1 MTSIVLY
8 CRPGFEKECGAEI
21 QEKASWNEIYGY
33 LELKKNEGLVFFHL
47 HESEQADVLM
57 SKVPLKRLVFARQ
70 WFATLTDIIELPDY
84 NRVEAIVEALGN
96 DWQYEELRMETAD
109 TNDGKA
115 LSKFCRK
122 LSVPLRQGLR
132 KVDVLTKHNPKDKKS
147 KENDPQDNS
156 SQDNKSN
163 NSNVKDQSGSILHA
177 LFLSGQEVILGFSY
191 VRNSSEHVMGIPRLK
206 FPSLSPSRSTL
217 KLDEAFL
224 YFIPKE
230 EWSTRLTSGMNAVD
244 LGSAPGGWTYQL
256 VRRGMMVT
264 AIDNGPMAE
273 SLMETGQVKHKMMD
287 GFKYV
292 PMKQNV
298 HWLVCDM
305 IEKPQRVA
313 KLMSE
318 WLLNGY
324 CKEAMFNLKLPM
336 KGRYQQVSNDIQ
348 MMKDAFAKQNVK
360 YELYAKHLYFDR
372 EEITVHARL
381 LSPVPKKD

>member
-33 LELKKNEGLVFFHL
+33 LELKKNQGVVLFHL
-47 HESEQADVLM
+47 HDPAHGEALI
-57 SKVPLKRLVFARQ
+57 KKLPLKRLIFTRQ
-70 WFATLTDIIELPDY
+70 WFVTLTDKIDLPDY
-84 NRVEAIVEALGN
+84 NRVEAIVEALGT
-96 DWQYEELRMETAD
+96 DWQYDDLRMETSD
-109 TNDGKA
+109 TNDGRA

-122 LSVPLRQGLR
+122 LAVPLRQGLR
-132 KVDVLTKHNPKDKKS
+132 KAKVLTGKGDSFNP
-147 KENDPQDNS
+147 EQD
-156 SQDNKSN
+156 
-163 NSNVKDQSGSILHA
+163 GSVLHA
-177 LFLSGQEVILGFSY
+177 LFLSGQEVILGFSLA
-191 VRNSSEHVMGIPRLK
+191 RNSSPHVMGVPRLK
-206 FPSLSPSRSTL
+206 FPSQAPSRSTL

-224 YFIPKE
+224 YFIPRD
-230 EWSTRLTSGMNAVD
+230 EWNTRLTSGMNAVD

-298 HWLVCDM
+298 YWLVCDM

-318 WLLNGY
+318 WLLNGH
-324 CKEAMFNLKLPM
+324 CKEAIFNLKLPM
-336 KGRYQQVSNDIQ
+336 KGRYQQVTDDLQTI
-348 MMKDAFAKQNVK
+348 KDAFSEHKVK
-360 YELYAKHLYFDR
+360 YELFAKHLYYDR

-381 LSPVPKKD
+381 I

>member
-1 MTSIVLY
+1 MTSIILY

-21 QEKASWNEIYGY
+21 QEKASWNEVFGY
-33 LELKKNEGLVFFHL
+33 LQLTKNEGLVYFHL
-47 HESEQADVLM
+47 NDPKDGEVLM
-57 SKVPLKRLVFARQ
+57 KTVPLRRLIFARD
-70 WFATLTDIIELPDY
+70 WFVTLTDKIELPDY
-84 NRVEAIVEALGN
+84 NRVEAIIEELGSE
-96 DWQYEELRMETAD
+96 WQYADLRMEMLD
-109 TNDGKA
+109 TNDGKE

-132 KVDVLTKHNPKDKKS
+132 KKKILTEKGD
-147 KENDPQDNS
+147 ND
-156 SQDNKSN
+156 
-163 NSNVKDQSGSILHA
+163 GAILHG
-177 LFLSGQEVILGFSY
+177 LFLSGKEAIFGFSNADNCS
-191 VRNSSEHVMGIPRLK
+191 VHTMGIPRLK
-206 FPSLSPSRSTL
+206 FPSASPSRSTL

-224 YFIPKE
+224 HFVPRD
-230 EWSTRLTSGMNAVD
+230 EWDERLTSGLKAVD
-244 LGSAPGGWTYQL
+244 LGAAPGGWTYQL

-273 SLMETGQVKHKMMD
+273 SIMDTGQVKHRMMD

-292 PMKQNV
+292 PTKQNV

-313 KLMSE
+313 KLMAE
-318 WLLNGY
+318 WLLKGY

-336 KGRYQQVSNDIQ
+336 KGRYQQVNNDLQSI
-348 MMKDAFAKQNVK
+348 KDAFSEHNVK

-381 LSPVPKKD
+381 LSSPPLKEQ

>member
-33 LELKKNEGLVFFHL
+33 LELKKNQGVVLFHL
-47 HESEQADVLM
+47 HDPAHGEALI
-57 SKVPLKRLVFARQ
+57 KKLPLKRLIFTRQ
-70 WFATLTDIIELPDY
+70 WFVTLTDKIDLPDY
-84 NRVEAIVEALGN
+84 NRVEAIVEALGT
-96 DWQYEELRMETAD
+96 DWQYDDLRMETSD
-109 TNDGKA
+109 TNDGRA

-122 LSVPLRQGLR
+122 LAVPLRQGLR
-132 KVDVLTKHNPKDKKS
+132 KAKVLTGKGDSFNP
-147 KENDPQDNS
+147 EQD
-156 SQDNKSN
+156 
-163 NSNVKDQSGSILHA
+163 GSVLHA
-177 LFLSGQEVILGFSY
+177 LFLSGQEVILGFSLA
-191 VRNSSEHVMGIPRLK
+191 RNSSPHVMGVPRLK
-206 FPSLSPSRSTL
+206 FPSQAPSRSTL

-224 YFIPKE
+224 YFIPRD
-230 EWSTRLTSGMNAVD
+230 EWNTRLTSGMNAVD

-298 HWLVCDM
+298 YWLVCDM

-318 WLLNGY
+318 WLLNGH
-324 CKEAMFNLKLPM
+324 CKEAIFNLKLPM
-336 KGRYQQVSNDIQ
+336 KGRYQQVTDDLQTI
-348 MMKDAFAKQNVK
+348 KDAFSEHKVK
-360 YELYAKHLYFDR
+360 YELFAKHLYYDR
-372 EEITVHARL
+372 EEITVHARII
-381 LSPVPKKD
+381 

>member
-1 MTSIVLY
+1 MTSIVLF

-21 QEKASWNEIYGY
+21 QEKSAWNEMYGY
-33 LELKKNEGLVFFHL
+33 LELKKNQGIVFFHL
-47 HESEQADVLM
+47 HESEHGEALM
-57 SKVPLKRLVFARQ
+57 NKLPLKRLIFARQ
-70 WFATLTDIIELPDY
+70 WFITVTDKIDLPDY
-84 NRVEAIVEALGN
+84 NRVEAITEALGN
-96 DWQYEELRMETAD
+96 EWQYSDLRMEMAD
-109 TNDGKA
+109 DNDGKS

-122 LSVPLRQGLR
+122 LSVPLRQALR
-132 KVDVLTKHNPKDKKS
+132 KNKVLTQKG
-147 KENDPQDNS
+147 
-156 SQDNKSN
+156 N
-163 NSNVKDQSGSILHA
+163 NSADDPEGAILHA
-177 LFLSGQEVILGFSY
+177 LFLSGQEVILGFSLA
-191 VRNSSEHVMGIPRLK
+191 RNSSPYVMGIPRLK
-206 FPSLSPSRSTL
+206 FPSASPSRSTL

-224 YFIPKE
+224 HFIPRE
-230 EWSTRLTSGMNAVD
+230 EWDERLTSGMNAVD

-264 AIDNGPMAE
+264 AIDNGLMAE

-336 KGRYQQVSNDIQ
+336 KGRYQQVTDDLQTI
-348 MMKDAFAKQNVK
+348 KDAFGEHKVK
-360 YELYAKHLYFDR
+360 YELYAKHLYYDR

-381 LSPVPKKD
+381 LSPAPLSDKA

>member
-1 MTSIVLY
+1 MNKL
-8 CRPGFEKECGAEI
+8 
-21 QEKASWNEIYGY
+21 
-33 LELKKNEGLVFFHL
+33 
-47 HESEQADVLM
+47 
-57 SKVPLKRLVFARQ
+57 PLKRLIFARQ
-70 WFATLTDIIELPDY
+70 WFVTVTDKIDLPDY
-84 NRVEAIVEALGN
+84 NRVEAIVESLGN
-96 DWQYEELRMETAD
+96 EWQYDDLRMETPD

-122 LSVPLRQGLR
+122 LAVPLRQGLR
-132 KVDVLTKHNPKDKKS
+132 KANVLTGKK
-147 KENDPQDNS
+147 EAFNAEQGGA
-156 SQDNKSN
+156 
-163 NSNVKDQSGSILHA
+163 VLHA
-177 LFLSGQEVILGFSY
+177 LFLSGKEVVLGFSLAQ
-191 VRNSSEHVMGIPRLK
+191 NSSPHVMGIPRLK
-206 FPSLSPSRSTL
+206 FPSEAPSRSTL

-224 YFIPKE
+224 YFIPRD
-230 EWSTRLTSGMNAVD
+230 EWDNRLTSGMNAVD

-298 HWLVCDM
+298 YWLVCDM

-336 KGRYQQVSNDIQ
+336 KGRYQQVSGDLQTI
-348 MMKDAFAKQNVK
+348 KDAFAKHNVK
-360 YELYAKHLYFDR
+360 YELYAKHLYYDR

-381 LSPVPKKD
+381 I

>member
-21 QEKASWNEIYGY
+21 QEKAAWNEMYGY
-33 LELKKNEGLVFFHL
+33 LELKKNQGLVFFHL
-47 HESEQADVLM
+47 HDASHGELLM
-57 SKVPLKRLVFARQ
+57 KKLPLKRLIFTRQ
-70 WFATLTDIIELPDY
+70 WFVTLTEKIDLPDY
-84 NRVEAIVEALGN
+84 NRVEAIVETLGN
-96 DWQYEELRMETAD
+96 EWQYDELRMETAD

-122 LSVPLRQGLR
+122 LAVPLRQGLR
-132 KVDVLTKHNPKDKKS
+132 KVKVLT
-147 KENDPQDNS
+147 
-156 SQDNKSN
+156 DNKKQASAE
-163 NSNVKDQSGSILHA
+163 QEGAILHA
-177 LFLSGQEVILGFSY
+177 LFLSGQEVILGFSLAN
-191 VRNSSEHVMGIPRLK
+191 NSSKHVMGIPRLK
-206 FPSLSPSRSTL
+206 FPSQAPSRSTL

-224 YFIPKE
+224 YFIPKD
-230 EWSTRLTSGMNAVD
+230 EWETRLTSGMNAVD

-292 PMKQNV
+292 PMKKNV
-298 HWLVCDM
+298 DWLVCDM

-313 KLMSE
+313 KLMAE

-336 KGRYQQVSNDIQ
+336 KGRFQQVSDDLQTI
-348 MMKDAFAKQNVK
+348 KDAFSEQKLK
-360 YELYAKHLYFDR
+360 YELFAKHLYYDR

-381 LSPVPKKD
+381 LSPLPQK

>member
-21 QEKASWNEIYGY
+21 QEKASWNEMYGY
-33 LELKKNEGLVFFHL
+33 LALKKNQGVVLFHL
-47 HESEQADVLM
+47 HDPAHGEALI
-57 SKVPLKRLVFARQ
+57 KNIPLKRLIFTRQ
-70 WFATLTDIIELPDY
+70 WFVTLTDKIDLPDY
-84 NRVEAIVEALGN
+84 NRVEAIVEALGSE
-96 DWQYEELRMETAD
+96 WQYDDLRMETPD

-122 LSVPLRQGLR
+122 LAVPLRQGLR
-132 KVDVLTKHNPKDKKS
+132 KANVLTGKS
-147 KENDPQDNS
+147 NS
-156 SQDNKSN
+156 SNTE
-163 NSNVKDQSGSILHA
+163 KDGSVLHA
-177 LFLSGQEVILGFSY
+177 LFLSGQEVILGYSLA
-191 VRNSSEHVMGIPRLK
+191 RNNSPHVMGIPRLK
-206 FPSLSPSRSTL
+206 FPSQAPSRSTL

-224 YFIPKE
+224 YFIPRE
-230 EWSTRLTSGMNAVD
+230 EWDTRLTSGMNAVD

-298 HWLVCDM
+298 YWLVCDM

-336 KGRYQQVSNDIQ
+336 KGRYQQVTEDLQ
-348 MMKDAFAKQNVK
+348 TMKDAFSEHNVK

-381 LSPVPKKD
+381 I

>member
-21 QEKASWNEIYGY
+21 QEKATWNEIYGY
-33 LELKKNEGLVFFHL
+33 LELKKNQGIVFFHL
-47 HESEQADVLM
+47 HEESHGEALI
-57 SKVPLKRLVFARQ
+57 KKLPLKRLIFARQ
-70 WFATLTDIIELPDY
+70 WFVTLTDIIELPDY
-84 NRVEAIVEALGN
+84 NRVEAIVESLGN
-96 DWQYEELRMETAD
+96 EWQYDDLRMETPD

-122 LSVPLRQGLR
+122 LAVPLRQGLR
-132 KVDVLTKHNPKDKKS
+132 KANVLTGKK
-147 KENDPQDNS
+147 EAFNAEQGGA
-156 SQDNKSN
+156 
-163 NSNVKDQSGSILHA
+163 VLHA
-177 LFLSGQEVILGFSY
+177 LFLSGKEVVLGFSLAQ
-191 VRNSSEHVMGIPRLK
+191 NSSPHVMGIPRLK
-206 FPSLSPSRSTL
+206 FPSEAPSRSTL

-224 YFIPKE
+224 YFIPRD
-230 EWSTRLTSGMNAVD
+230 EWDNRLTSGMNAVD

-298 HWLVCDM
+298 YWLVCDM

-336 KGRYQQVSNDIQ
+336 KGRYQQVSGDLQTI
-348 MMKDAFAKQNVK
+348 KDAFAKHNVK
-360 YELYAKHLYFDR
+360 YELYAKHLYYDR

-381 LSPVPKKD
+381 I

>member
-1 MTSIVLY
+1 MTSIVLF

-21 QEKASWNEIYGY
+21 QEKAAWNEIYGY
-33 LELKKNEGLVFFHL
+33 LELKKNEGIVFFHL
-47 HESEQADVLM
+47 HESEHGEILM
-57 SKVPLKRLVFARQ
+57 SKLPLKRLIFTRQ
-70 WFATLTDIIELPDY
+70 WFVTVTDIIDLPEY
-84 NRVEAIVEALGN
+84 NRVEAITEALGT
-96 DWQYEELRMETAD
+96 DWLYTDLRMETAD

-132 KVDVLTKHNPKDKKS
+132 KNKILTDKMPASKADKDGT
-147 KENDPQDNS
+147 
-156 SQDNKSN
+156 
-163 NSNVKDQSGSILHA
+163 VLHA
-177 LFLSGQEVILGFSY
+177 LFLSGQQVILGFSFM
-191 VRNSSEHVMGIPRLK
+191 RNSSEHVMGIPRLK
-206 FPSLSPSRSTL
+206 FPSASPSRSTL

-224 YFIPKE
+224 YFIPRD
-230 EWSTRLTSGMNAVD
+230 EWDTRLTSGMNAVD

-336 KGRYQQVSNDIQ
+336 KGRYQQVTDDLQ
-348 MMKDAFAKQNVK
+348 TMKDAFLRHNVK

-381 LSPVPKKD
+381 LSPLPSKQDD

>member
-21 QEKASWNEIYGY
+21 QEKASWNEMYGY
-33 LELKKNEGLVFFHL
+33 LELVKNQGIVYFHL
-47 HESEQADVLM
+47 QESDHGETLM
-57 SKVPLKRLVFARQ
+57 RKLPLNRLIFTRQ
-70 WFATLTDIIELPDY
+70 WFVTVTENIALPDY
-84 NRVEAIVEALGN
+84 NRVEAITEALGN
-96 DWQYEELRMETAD
+96 DWQYADLRMEMPD
-109 TNDGKA
+109 TNDGKE

-122 LSVPLRQGLR
+122 LAVPLRQALR
-132 KVDVLTKHNPKDKKS
+132 KQKILSEKGD
-147 KENDPQDNS
+147 ND
-156 SQDNKSN
+156 
-163 NSNVKDQSGSILHA
+163 GAILHA
-177 LFLSGQEVILGFSY
+177 LFLSGKEVILGFSLSEN
-191 VRNSSEHVMGIPRLK
+191 NSPHVMGIPRLR
-206 FPSLSPSRSTL
+206 FPNQSPSRSTL

-224 YFIPKE
+224 YFIPKDEWE
-230 EWSTRLTSGMNAVD
+230 ERLTSGMNAVD

-273 SLMETGQVKHKMMD
+273 SLMDTGQVKHKMMD

-298 HWLVCDM
+298 YWLVCDM
-305 IEKPQRVA
+305 IEKPTRVA
-313 KLMSE
+313 KLMAH

-336 KGRYQQVSNDIQ
+336 KGRYQQVNDDLQLI
-348 MMKDAFAKQNVK
+348 KDEFSKYNVK
-360 YELYAKHLYFDR
+360 YELYAKHLYYDR

-381 LSPVPKKD
+381 LSPLPKLDD

>member
-21 QEKASWNEIYGY
+21 QEKATWNEIYGY

-47 HESEQADVLM
+47 HESEHGEALI
-57 SKVPLKRLVFARQ
+57 KKLPLKRLIFARQ
-70 WFATLTDIIELPDY
+70 WFVTLTDKIDLPDY
-84 NRVEAIVEALGN
+84 NRVEAIVESLGN
-96 DWQYEELRMETAD
+96 EWQYDDLRMETAD

-132 KVDVLTKHNPKDKKS
+132 KANILTGKKDGFDA
-147 KENDPQDNS
+147 ENGGA
-156 SQDNKSN
+156 
-163 NSNVKDQSGSILHA
+163 VLHA
-177 LFLSGQEVILGFSY
+177 LFLSGQEVILGFSLAQ
-191 VRNSSEHVMGIPRLK
+191 NSSPHVMGIPRLK
-206 FPSLSPSRSTL
+206 FPSQAPSRSTL

-224 YFIPKE
+224 YFIPRDEWE
-230 EWSTRLTSGMNAVD
+230 ERLTSGMNAVD

-287 GFKYV
+287 GFKYL
-292 PMKQNV
+292 PMKKNV
-298 HWLVCDM
+298 YWLVCDM
-305 IEKPQRVA
+305 IEKPQKVA

-336 KGRYQQVSNDIQ
+336 KGRFQQVTDDLQTI
-348 MMKDAFAKQNVK
+348 KDAFNIHNVK
-360 YELYAKHLYFDR
+360 YELYAKHLYYDR

-381 LSPVPKKD
+381 LSPVPQDKK